1 MASYTIIGAGIAG
14 LSLALELARLGFSVR
29 VIEHRDY
36 AGGINSIYPGMGEF
50 IGSAVRSVDIKYGN
64 SAVSINDTY
73 YEVWKNGYRELDNN
87 AIVATGFRTM
97 TPPELG
103 IYGDR
108 PAGIYPFHAV
118 LDLLRYGLL
127 PGRNIVIYGDNIY
140 AALLGKSLLEKGCSV
155 TLVLP
160 NKLDLGGAIKDVR
173 VLRGRVKYVKGLG
186 RVERV
191 LVNEEWVNADTL
203 VISMFK
209 PYNPFSRLRAV
220 GQAVIETYDPGIVI
234 ESGRILAGELMGHE
248 YVLIDSDVPVFPG
261 NRVSRDSRRV
271 IVMLKG
277 GGRVL
282 INDKEYVITGDAEVI
297 ELPDTDKVVIRRVM
311 Q

>member
-1 MASYTIIGAGIAG
+1 MASYTVIGAGIAG
-14 LSLALELARLGFSVR
+14 LSLALELTRLGIPVR
-29 VIEHRDY
+29 VIEYRDY
-36 AGGINSIYPGMGEF
+36 AGGVNSIYPDMGKFVENALRS
-50 IGSAVRSVDIKYGN
+50 IGVEYNHTAVV
-64 SAVSINDTY
+64 INDEY
-73 YEVWKNGYRELDNN
+73 YEVWRDGYRKLGDDT
-87 AIVATGFRTM
+87 IVATGFRVM
-97 TPPELG
+97 TLPELG

-118 LDLLRYGLL
+118 LDLIHYGLL
-127 PGRNIVIYGDNIY
+127 PGRNIVVYGDNPY
-140 AALLGKSLLEKGCSV
+140 AALMSKALLERSCSV
-155 TLVLP
+155 TLVTP
-160 NKLDLGGAIKDVR
+160 EGVDLGGIVR
-173 VLRGRVKYVKGLG
+173 DIEILHGRVRYVRGSG

-191 LVNEEWVNADTL
+191 LINDTWVNADTL

-234 ESGRILAGELMGHE
+234 ESGRILAGELMGNEH
-248 YVLIDSDVPVFPG
+248 VLIDSDVPVFPG